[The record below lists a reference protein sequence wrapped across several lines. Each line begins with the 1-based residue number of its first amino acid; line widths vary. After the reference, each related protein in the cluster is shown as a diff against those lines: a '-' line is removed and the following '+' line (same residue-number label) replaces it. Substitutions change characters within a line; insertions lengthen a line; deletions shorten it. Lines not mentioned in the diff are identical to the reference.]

1 MGIFDALTNA
11 VTGLQAQ
18 SYALDNISGNIA
30 NSQTTGFKRI
40 DTSFEDLIPDTS
52 LNQQAAGS
60 VLAFSRATNNVQGDV
75 QTTTTPTYMAING
88 SGYFTVE
95 KPSGIVDSNPVFD
108 GVNLFTRRGDFTL
121 NAQGFLVNGAG
132 YYLMGQPIDPTT
144 NNPSGSVPQTLEFS
158 NDLLPAVAT
167 TQIQYRANLPAV
179 PQTPDSDPTVPDSD
193 LLDPTGYTA
202 NPLAAGTGTVIGSD
216 VSPFLAQSISG
227 GAITAFD
234 ATGAAT
240 NVQLRWAKTANAS
253 TSGTDTWELFYQT
266 DSNATA
272 AQVAWQNA
280 GTSFTFGANGQ
291 MNPAVSNMT
300 LTNLT
305 VDGTT
310 LGNVDL
316 QFGAGGVTQ
325 FSDSNGSV
333 KVNNITQNGFPAG
346 SLQSVSINDEGRVV
360 GAYTNGRTIDLA
372 QISLATFNGED
383 FLKRMDGST
392 FAATDESGAAH
403 YSGGG
408 QIVGS
413 ALEASNTDISDEFS
427 KLIITQQAYSAN
439 TRIVTTSNEM
449 LQDVMAMIR

>member
-1 MGIFDALTNA
+1 
-11 VTGLQAQ
+11 TGLQAQ

-75 QTTTTPTYMAING
+75 QTMTVPTYMAING

-95 KPSGIVDSNPVFD
+95 KPSGTVDSNPVFD
-108 GVNLFTRRGDFTL
+108 GVDLYTRRGDFTL
-121 NAQGFLVNGAG
+121 NAQGYLVNGAG
-132 YYLMGQPIDPTT
+132 YYLMGQPIDQST
-144 NNPSGSVPQTLEFS
+144 NNPSGSVPETLQFS

-179 PQTPDSDPTVPDSD
+179 PSTQDSSATVPDSD
-193 LLDPTGYTA
+193 LIDPTAYSV
-202 NPLAAGTGTVIGSD
+202 NPLVAGTGTVVGTD
-216 VSPFLAQSISG
+216 VNTFLAQSISG
-227 GAITAFD
+227 GAITAYD
-234 ATGAAT
+234 STGAAT

-253 TSGTDTWELFYQT
+253 TSSTDTWELFYQT
-266 DSNATA
+266 NSTATGS
-272 AQVAWQNA
+272 QVGWQNA
-280 GTSFTFGANGQ
+280 GTSFDFDSTGQ
-291 MNPAVSNMT
+291 MNPLVANQT

-305 VDGTT
+305 VDGTS
-310 LGNVDL
+310 LGNVAL
-316 QFGAGGVTQ
+316 QFGSGGVTQ

-346 SLQSVSINDEGRVV
+346 SLQGVSINNDGRVV

-427 KLIITQQAYSAN
+427 KLIVTQQAYSAN